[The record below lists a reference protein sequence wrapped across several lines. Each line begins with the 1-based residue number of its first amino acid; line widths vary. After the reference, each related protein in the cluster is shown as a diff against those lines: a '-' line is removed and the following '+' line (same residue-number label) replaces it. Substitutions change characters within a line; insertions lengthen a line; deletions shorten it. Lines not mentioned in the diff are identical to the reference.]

1 MNNNIL
7 IVQFKENY
15 VSEIARNRKKV
26 MRTSFRP
33 PSSRP
38 AKTGPLESLL
48 DRDRSV
54 DYIDGQ
60 QKKRGSIG
68 VYPRYEQN

>member
-26 MRTSFRP
+26 MRTSFRLP
-33 PSSRP
+33 WSRA
-38 AKTGPLESLL
+38 AKTGLFESLL

-54 DYIDGQ
+54 DYIVCQ
-60 QKKRGSIG
+60 QKNA
-68 VYPRYEQN
+68 VP